1 MKYSGY
7 KTKKVSVNGAQMW
20 AIVRY
25 WFWGL
30 IECPLMPANMKLMAT
45 PAQAEKERMRLE
57 IEQQSKKK

>member
-1 MKYSGY
+1 MKFRGY
-7 KTKKVSVNGAQMW
+7 KLKEATINGIKVW

>member
-1 MKYSGY
+1 MNYSGY
-7 KTKKVSVNGAQMW
+7 KTKKVSVNGVPMW

-45 PAQAEKERMRLE
+45 PA
-57 IEQQSKKK
+57 